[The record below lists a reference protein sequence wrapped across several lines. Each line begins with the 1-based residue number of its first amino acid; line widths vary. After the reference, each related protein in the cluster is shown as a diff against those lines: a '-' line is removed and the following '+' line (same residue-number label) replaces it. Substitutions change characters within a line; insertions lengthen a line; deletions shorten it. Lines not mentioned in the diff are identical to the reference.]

1 MKAKETNLWA
11 KVLASAIILG
21 SLIAKIFGASISI
34 DDSIKAALAVYALFA
49 SIDINIAL
57 DKIFP
62 GKAV

>member
-11 KVLASAIILG
+11 KVLSASIIIG
-21 SLIAKIFGASISI
+21 SLIASGFGLKVSV

-62 GKAV
+62 TKAV